1 MINIITAENRHC
13 FHHVLTEMHRQRK
26 QLFIDQMGWRLADI
40 AGLEMDD
47 YDSSEAVYLVETG
60 DDSAVLQSARLLPTQ
75 TPHLLNDVFPALCEN
90 GPPRSE
96 TIWEASRF
104 CPAPD
109 TPKGPPRRQ
118 LLMRMIA
125 AILETS
131 ILFGVEGVTFVASAA
146 LAPLARNAGWEVT
159 PLGAPQRI
167 GRERLTAML
176 ARVTSAGLQR
186 VRAVNGRTGP
196 LTRYADINA
205 RRAA

>member
-1 MINIITAENRHC
+1 MINIITGENRHL
-13 FHHVLTEMHRQRK
+13 FHPVLTEMHRQRK
-26 QLFIDQMGWRLADI
+26 QLFIDQMGWSLADI

-47 YDSSEAVYLVETG
+47 YDSPEAVYLVETG
-60 DDSAVLQSARLLPTQ
+60 GEGAVLQSARLLPTQ
-75 TPHLLNDVFPALCEN
+75 APHLLSEVFPGLCDN

-109 TPKGPPRRQ
+109 TEKGFPRRQ

-131 ILFGVEGVTFVASAA
+131 LLFGVEGVTFVASAA
-146 LAPLARNAGWEVT
+146 LAPLARKAGWEVS
-159 PLGAPQRI
+159 PLGGSQRF

-186 VRAVNGRTGP
+186 VRAINGLTGP